1 METLSGY
8 ILPLLQKLTSEK
20 LIKQVAKNKQKS
32 ITNFMQSIAIK
43 PHIRPYYYNA
53 DEKLATTKSDNSDNS
68 DNSDES

>member
-8 ILPLLQKLTSEK
+8 ILPLLQKLTADK

-43 PHIRPYYYNA
+43 PHIRPYYYNTDA
-53 DEKLATTKSDNSDNS
+53 KTTTKNGSG
-68 DNSDES
+68 DES

>member
-53 DEKLATTKSDNSDNS
+53 DEKPNAATKSNNGDS
-68 DNSDES
+68 SDES